1 MRYHTFDLTL
11 AAMDTPHEYHL
22 LAQFSTQSRAS
33 GRTKINLSQPAFI
46 DWLNRLEQNMLTPAE
61 VQAFGATLHQALFVG
76 EINLL
81 FQRALG
87 ETIGKEELGVRL
99 RLSIHPPELAALPWE
114 FLYSPERHLF
124 LAASVE
130 TPLSRYIDLPEP
142 VRKLA
147 CPEKVH
153 ILVVIP
159 KNSGLNTTAE
169 RQALEEVSAQLGNK
183 LTVDFL
189 EGEVT
194 SAVIRAAL
202 RKKEYHI
209 FHYAGHGSFEND
221 GAFIHLDH
229 IKKRTEPMPAGL
241 FAQFFLDYPSI
252 RLVFLN
258 ACQGATRSS
267 HQALVGAAPQLALR
281 GVPAVVAMQYPIAN
295 DEAILFASEFY
306 AELCHER
313 TGGQV
318 EIAISRARKALLQE
332 RPGRPAF
339 GNPVLYLRAEDGRLW
354 EAKGALVAEERAAPP
369 AKPPEKKSLLERWQL
384 WVGIIGGILVI
395 IGGLL
400 ELPEKVGKFFVSKKT
415 SDSARTV
422 PAPAVQQLRGQIRD
436 AATNRYLDGV
446 IVLLPELGKRDTTN
460 DIGIFEFDSLEV
472 AASTPISLQ
481 AMKPDYVSINDDPWP
496 GTHLNQY
503 KMLRTK

>member
-339 GNPVLYLRAEDGRLW
+339 GNPVLYLRADDGRLW
-354 EAKGALVAEERAAPP
+354 QAKAAAEAEISVPSDRPKLAER
-369 AKPPEKKSLLERWQL
+369 KSLLERWKL

-395 IGGLL
+395 LGGLL
-400 ELPEKVGKFFVSKKT
+400 ELPEKVGKFFESSQQEAPT
-415 SDSARTV
+415 S
-422 PAPAVQQLRGQIRD
+422 PLRGLVKNSRGELLS
-436 AATNRYLDGV
+436 NLM
-446 IVLLPELGKRDTTN
+446 IVAEGLQRDTTYT
-460 DIGIFEFDSLEV
+460 DSYGGFDFQKIPGRFDDRIRV
-472 AASTPISLQ
+472 
-481 AMKPDYVSINDDPWP
+481 YVYQEGRLLHNEYFKLP
-496 GTHLNQY
+496 GPANIVLD
-503 KMLRTK
+503 